1 MGIFFLSVLILC
13 SGLKAQDKGKT
24 LSLSLSDC
32 IVKAMENN
40 LGVAIN
46 VLDPELSDIALSRAR
61 EKFLPQLSF
70 SFNKRNTEQASYSFL
85 DAANQVSTINSS
97 YSARVTQIVP
107 TGGSF
112 SMTLDGYKVDSNRS
126 FQTINP
132 RYGSTLTFNF
142 SQPLLRNFGVKT
154 TKREII
160 IARNNQNI
168 SRKQFETNLIN
179 TIYSVEEAYW
189 NYVYYIELFN
199 VRQQSLQLAK
209 DLLAKNKK
217 EVEIGTLAPIEILS
231 AESEVA
237 TREADIIQA
246 EASVKNAED
255 QLKTLI
261 NLQSEGKQMEAAD
274 LIPVDQPSYQK
285 KEITF
290 DEALSEAIANR
301 ADLEATRINLKN
313 RELDLSYAKNQLLPD
328 LSLNASYWSPGI
340 SGNQILYLHNSPLSG
355 VVIGTVPGGSGDAFK
370 DAFGLKYNNFS
381 FGLTLTVPMNSIFS
395 RADYAQ
401 ARVNLEQTKLM
412 LLNQEQQA
420 FVEVKTAVRAVQTDY
435 MRVQAYKAARELAQ
449 KTMEAEEEKLKVG
462 LSTNYLVL
470 LNQREFRNARVQEL
484 RSIMDYNLSLARL
497 NRATGV
503 TLKAKNIK
511 VSNLIG
517 NKLP

>member
-1 MGIFFLSVLILC
+1 
-13 SGLKAQDKGKT
+13 
-24 LSLSLSDC
+24 
-32 IVKAMENN
+32 
-40 LGVAIN
+40 
-46 VLDPELSDIALSRAR
+46 
-61 EKFLPQLSF
+61 
-70 SFNKRNTEQASYSFL
+70 
-85 DAANQVSTINSS
+85 
-97 YSARVTQIVP
+97 
-107 TGGSF
+107 
-112 SMTLDGYKVDSNRS
+112 
-126 FQTINP
+126 
-132 RYGSTLTFNF
+132 
-142 SQPLLRNFGVKT
+142 
-154 TKREII
+154 
-160 IARNNQNI
+160 
-168 SRKQFETNLIN
+168 
-179 TIYSVEEAYW
+179 
-189 NYVYYIELFN
+189 
-199 VRQQSLQLAK
+199 
-209 DLLAKNKK
+209 
-217 EVEIGTLAPIEILS
+217 
-231 AESEVA
+231 
-237 TREADIIQA
+237 
-246 EASVKNAED
+246 
-255 QLKTLI
+255 
-261 NLQSEGKQMEAAD
+261 
-274 LIPVDQPSYQK
+274 
-285 KEITF
+285 
-290 DEALSEAIANR
+290 
-301 ADLEATRINLKN
+301 
-313 RELDLSYAKNQLLPD
+313 LDLSYAKNQLLPD